1 MEVVEKPSAEWTA
14 WDAEQKEKTVKR
26 ALYAVALLAL
36 SREQRSWV
44 SNHRAFSHWDAKQQT
59 RWISYIEKQAQAGL
73 PMAEELMT
81 RALAIRMG
89 GS

>member
-14 WDAEQKEKTVKR
+14 WAAAEGERMGKILLYSK
-26 ALYAVALLAL
+26 ALVQLAT
-36 SREQRSWV
+36 EQRIWV
-44 SNHRAFSHWDAKQQT
+44 SNQRAFSRWEPKQQT
-59 RWISYIEKQAQAGL
+59 RWIKHIEQQAQAGL